1 MEKRNIIKPDSEF
14 VREVIGLGGES
25 LKKCFQCGT
34 CSVVC
39 SLSPGDRPFP
49 RKEMMW
55 AQRGL
60 KDRLLKDPDV
70 WLCHRCNDC
79 TAYCPRDAKPG
90 DVLAA
95 VRSYAIMSYAL
106 PGFLRKA
113 FSSPVY
119 LLPMLA
125 LPALLLFAFL
135 GIAGDLTFPK
145 GAIVENH
152 MIPNPDAYI
161 GMAVIVAFVAV
172 VAAVGG
178 FRFWK
183 GINEFE
189 TDPAPASNPP
199 NSWLKSFA
207 SAIFDILLHGDFS
220 KCQANKTNRYTHLAI
235 FYGFILLLLAA
246 FLGAVY
252 HLSGIESPYPLTSP
266 IKIAGNLGSL
276 LLLAGCVL
284 AIYRRF
290 STNSSNRS
298 KTTYFDWFLI
308 LLLSFVAIS
317 GIATEVVRMAE
328 LPTAT
333 YSVYLV
339 HLWLLFALLIYA
351 PFSKGAH
358 LIYRTLAMAYA
369 KQVGRVV
376 R

>member
-1 MEKRNIIKPDSEF
+1 MSDRTLVQPDIEF
-14 VREVIGLGGES
+14 INY
-25 LKKCFQCGT
+25 LKKNGADTLKECYQCAT

-39 SLSPGDRPFP
+39 SLSPQDHAFP

-70 WLCHRCNDC
+70 WLCHQCNDC
-79 TAYCPRDAKPG
+79 TKYCPRDAKPG

-95 VRSYAIMSYAL
+95 IRSYSITNYVP
-106 PGFLRKA
+106 PGFLAKA
-113 FSSPVY
+113 FSSPKY
-119 LLPMLA
+119 LLPLLA
-125 LPALLLFAFL
+125 FPALLLVAFL
-135 GIAGDLTFPK
+135 GAAGDLTIPK
-145 GAIVENH
+145 GEIVLNH
-152 MIPNPDAYI
+152 FIPNTDAYI
-161 GMAVIVAFVAV
+161 GMAVTVAFAVV
-172 VAAVGG
+172 VAAIGG

-189 TDPAPASNPP
+189 TNPAST
-199 NSWLKSFA
+199 SGTRGGLLRSFV
-207 SAIFDILLHGDFS
+207 SVIVDILKHGNFG

-246 FLGAVY
+246 FLGAIY

-276 LLLAGCVL
+276 LLLAGCML

-290 STNSSNRS
+290 STNSHEG

-308 LLLSFVAIS
+308 LLLTFVAIS
-317 GIATEVVRMAE
+317 GIATEVVRLAE

>member
-1 MEKRNIIKPDSEF
+1 MEKRNVIKPDSEF
-14 VREVIGLGGES
+14 VRDVIGLGGES

-39 SLSPGDRPFP
+39 SLSPDGKPFP

-113 FSSPVY
+113 FSSPMY

-125 LPALLLFAFL
+125 LPAALLFAFL
-135 GIAGDLTFPK
+135 GIAGDLTLPK

-161 GMAVIVAFVAV
+161 GMAIIVAFVAV

-178 FRFWK
+178 VRFWK

-189 TDPAPASNPP
+189 ADPPP
-199 NSWLKSFA
+199 TSGARSGWLKSFA
-207 SAIFDILLHGDFS
+207 FAAVDIFKHGDFG
-220 KCQANKTNRYTHLAI
+220 KCQANKINRYTHLAI

-252 HLSGIESPYPLTSP
+252 HLSGIDSPYPLTSP

-284 AIYRRF
+284 AVYRRF
-290 STNSSNRS
+290 STTGSNRS
-298 KTTYFDWFLI
+298 NTTYFDWFLI
-308 LLLSFVAIS
+308 LLLSLVTIS
-317 GIATEVVRMAE
+317 GIATEVVRLAK
-328 LPTAT
+328 LSTAT

-339 HLWLLFALLIYA
+339 HLWLLFSLLIYA

-358 LIYRTLAMAYA
+358 IIYRTLAMAYA
-369 KQVGRVV
+369 RQVGRAV

>member
-1 MEKRNIIKPDSEF
+1 MEKRNFIKPDSEF

-39 SLSPGDRPFP
+39 SLSPDDRPFP
-49 RKEMMW
+49 RKEMIW

-70 WLCHRCNDC
+70 WLCHQCNDC
-79 TAYCPRDAKPG
+79 TTYCPRDAKPG

-95 VRSYAIMSYAL
+95 IRSYSITNYVL
-106 PGFLRKA
+106 PGFLAKA
-113 FSSPVY
+113 FTSPKY
-119 LLPMLA
+119 LLPLLA

-135 GIAGDLTFPK
+135 AIAGDLTLPQ
-145 GAIVENH
+145 GEIVLNH
-152 MIPNPDAYI
+152 LIPNTDAYI
-161 GMAVIVAFVAV
+161 GMALIIAFAVV
-172 VAAVGG
+172 VAAIGG

-189 TDPAPASNPP
+189 TNPAST
-199 NSWLKSFA
+199 SGTRGSLLRSFV
-207 SAIFDILLHGDFS
+207 SAIVDILKHGNFG

-252 HLSGIESPYPLTSP
+252 HLAGIESPYPLTSP

-276 LLLAGCVL
+276 LLLAGCML

-290 STNSSNRS
+290 STNSNGG

-308 LLLSFVAIS
+308 LLLTFVAIS
-317 GIATEVVRMAE
+317 GIATEVVRLAE

-339 HLWLLFALLIYA
+339 HLWLLFTLLIYA

-358 LIYRTLAMAYA
+358 LIYRTLAMTYA

>member
-14 VREVIGLGGES
+14 VREVIGLGGKS

-39 SLSPGDRPFP
+39 SLSPDGRPFP

-95 VRSYAIMSYAL
+95 IRSYAIMSYAL

-135 GIAGDLTFPK
+135 GIAGDLTLPK

-161 GMAVIVAFVAV
+161 GMAVIVVFVAV
-172 VAAVGG
+172 VAAIGG
-178 FRFWK
+178 FKFWK
-183 GINEFE
+183 GINNGFE
-189 TDPAPASNPP
+189 TDPAPASNPS

-207 SAIFDILLHGDFS
+207 SAIFDILLHGDFG

-252 HLSGIESPYPLTSP
+252 HLSGIESPYSLTSP

-276 LLLAGCVL
+276 LLLAGCTL

-290 STNSSNRS
+290 STKSSGG

-308 LLLSFVAIS
+308 VLLTFVAIS
-317 GIATEVVRMAE
+317 GVATEVVRLAK

-358 LIYRTLAMAYA
+358 IIYRTLAMAYA
-369 KQVGRVV
+369 RQVGRVV

>member
-1 MEKRNIIKPDSEF
+1 MEKRNIFKPDSEF
-14 VREVIGLGGES
+14 VREVLGLGGES

-39 SLSPGDRPFP
+39 SLSPDGRPFP

-70 WLCHRCNDC
+70 WLCHQCNDC
-79 TAYCPRDAKPG
+79 TTYCPRDAKPG

-95 VRSYAIMSYAL
+95 IRSYSITHYTL
-106 PGFLRKA
+106 PGFLVKA
-113 FSSPVY
+113 FSSPKY
-119 LLPMLA
+119 LLPLLA
-125 LPALLLFAFL
+125 LPALLLVAFL
-135 GIAGDLTFPK
+135 GAAGDLTFPK
-145 GAIVENH
+145 GEIVLNH
-152 MIPNPDAYI
+152 MIPNTDAYI
-161 GMAVIVAFVAV
+161 GMAVIVAFVVV
-172 VAAVGG
+172 VAAIGG

-183 GINEFE
+183 AINEFE
-189 TDPAPASNPP
+189 TDPPLTSVTRGGFLR
-199 NSWLKSFA
+199 SHVYVLV
-207 SAIFDILLHGDFS
+207 DILKHGNFG
-220 KCQANKTNRYTHLAI
+220 KCQTNKTNRYTHLAI

-252 HLSGIESPYPLTSP
+252 HLAGIESPYPLTSP

-276 LLLAGCVL
+276 LILAGCAL

-290 STNSSNRS
+290 SPSSKEGNTS
-298 KTTYFDWFLI
+298 YFDWFLI
-308 LLLSFVAIS
+308 LLLTFVAIS
-317 GIATEVVRMAE
+317 GVATEVVRLAE

-339 HLWLLFALLIYA
+339 HLWLLFTLLIYA

-358 LIYRTLAMAYA
+358 FIYRWLAMAYA
-369 KQVGRVV
+369 RQVGRVV

>member
-1 MEKRNIIKPDSEF
+1 MEKRNVIKPDSEF
-14 VREVIGLGGES
+14 VRDVIGLGGES

-39 SLSPGDRPFP
+39 SLSPGDKPFP
-49 RKEMMW
+49 RKEIMW

-125 LPALLLFAFL
+125 LPALLLLAFL
-135 GIAGDLTFPK
+135 GAAGDLTIPK
-145 GAIVENH
+145 GEIVLNH
-152 MIPNPDAYI
+152 MIPNTDAYI
-161 GMAVIVAFVAV
+161 GMAVTIAFVAV

-183 GINEFE
+183 GINEFGA
-189 TDPAPASNPP
+189 DPPP
-199 NSWLKSFA
+199 TSGTRSGWLKSFA
-207 SAIFDILLHGDFS
+207 FAAVDIFKHGDFG
-220 KCQANKTNRYTHLAI
+220 KCEANKTNRYTHLAI

-252 HLSGIESPYPLTSP
+252 HLSGIESPYSLTSP

-276 LLLAGCVL
+276 LLLVGCGL
-284 AIYRRF
+284 AVYRRF
-290 STNSSNRS
+290 STTNSNRS

-317 GIATEVVRMAE
+317 GVATEVVRLAK
-328 LPTAT
+328 LSTAT

-339 HLWLLFALLIYA
+339 HLWLLFSLLIYA

-369 KQVGRVV
+369 RQVGRVV

>member
-1 MEKRNIIKPDSEF
+1 MEKQNVIKPDTKF
-14 VREVIGLGGES
+14 VRDVIDLGGES

-39 SLSPGDRPFP
+39 SLSPGDKPFP

-60 KDRLLKDPDV
+60 KDRLLRDPDL
-70 WLCHRCNDC
+70 WMCYRCNDC
-79 TAYCPRDAKPG
+79 STYCPRDAKPG

-95 VRSYAIMSYAL
+95 VRSYATMSYAL
-106 PGFLRKA
+106 PNFLVKA
-113 FSSPVY
+113 FSSPKY
-119 LLPMLA
+119 LLPLLA

-135 GIAGDLTFPK
+135 GAAGDLTFPK
-145 GAIVENH
+145 GEIVLNQL
-152 MIPNPDAYI
+152 IPNTDAYI
-161 GMAVIVAFVAV
+161 GMAVTVAFVAV
-172 VAAVGG
+172 VAVIGG

-183 GINEFE
+183 AINESE
-189 TDPAPASNPP
+189 TNPGP
-199 NSWLKSFA
+199 TSQAKAGLLRSLGYVLV
-207 SAIFDILLHGDFS
+207 DILKHGNFG
-220 KCQANKTNRYTHLAI
+220 KCQANKINHYTHLAI
-235 FYGFILLLLAA
+235 FYGFVLLLLAA

-252 HLSGIESPYPLTSP
+252 HLVGIESPYSLTSP

-276 LLLAGCVL
+276 LLLAGCAL
-284 AIYRRF
+284 AVYRRF
-290 STNSSNRS
+290 STNGKEG

-308 LLLSFVAIS
+308 VLLSFVAVS
-317 GIATEVVRMAE
+317 GVATEVVRLDK

-339 HLWLLFALLIYA
+339 HLWLLFTLLIYA

-358 LIYRTLAMAYA
+358 FIYRTLAMAHA
-369 KQVGRVV
+369 RQIGRVV

>member
-1 MEKRNIIKPDSEF
+1 MEKRNIIKPDGEF

-113 FSSPVY
+113 FSSPKY
-119 LLPMLA
+119 LLPLLA

-135 GIAGDLTFPK
+135 GVAKDLTLPK
-145 GAIVENH
+145 GEIVLNH
-152 MIPNPDAYI
+152 LIPNNDAYI

-172 VAAVGG
+172 VAAMGG

-183 GINEFE
+183 GISEFE
-189 TDPAPASNPP
+189 TNPAPASGTR
-199 NSWLKSFA
+199 SGLLKSFGF
-207 SAIFDILLHGDFS
+207 AIVDIFKHGDFG

-252 HLSGIESPYPLTSP
+252 HLAGIESPYPLTSP

-290 STNSSNRS
+290 FTGSSNRS
-298 KTTYFDWFLI
+298 ETTYFDWFLI

-317 GIATEVVRMAE
+317 GVATEVVRLAK
-328 LPTAT
+328 LATAT

-339 HLWLLFALLIYA
+339 HLWLMFSLLIYA